1 LRIGIDESPEDAHV
15 GASSGNAKYLT
26 GERSYRMTARK
37 LIQLLET
44 VPPNTRIPVEPSV
57 ISTLKGKVQNQIEYV
72 SEAEQD
78 RIDAELLRKRSKAD
92 RKLVDWEKVKQ
103 RYGVR

>member
-1 LRIGIDESPEDAHV
+1 
-15 GASSGNAKYLT
+15 
-26 GERSYRMTARK
+26 MTARK

-44 VPPNTRIPVEPSV
+44 LPPNTRIPVEPSV
-57 ISTLKGKVQNQIEYV
+57 ISTLKEKVQHKLKYV
-72 SEAEQD
+72 SEEEQD

-92 RKLVDWEKVKQ
+92 RKLVDWESVKR

>member
-1 LRIGIDESPEDAHV
+1 LKAKRKK
-15 GASSGNAKYLT
+15 GAWG
-26 GERSYRMTARK
+26 MTARK

-44 VPPNTRIPVEPSV
+44 LPPNTRIPVEPSV
-57 ISTLKGKVQNQIEYV
+57 ISTLKEKVQDKLKYV
-72 SEAEQD
+72 SEEEQD

-92 RKLVDWEKVKQ
+92 RKLVDWETVKR

>member
-1 LRIGIDESPEDAHV
+1 
-15 GASSGNAKYLT
+15 
-26 GERSYRMTARK
+26 MTARK

-44 VPPNTRIPVEPSV
+44 LPPNTRIPVEPSV
-57 ISTLKGKVQNQIEYV
+57 ISTLKEKVQDKLKYV
-72 SEAEQD
+72 SEEEQD

-92 RKLVDWEKVKQ
+92 RKLVDWETVKR

>member
-1 LRIGIDESPEDAHV
+1 
-15 GASSGNAKYLT
+15 
-26 GERSYRMTARK
+26 MTARK

-44 VPPNTRIPVEPSV
+44 LPPNTRIHVEPSV
-57 ISTLKGKVQNQIEYV
+57 ISTLKEKVQDKLKYV
-72 SEAEQD
+72 SEEEQD

-92 RKLVDWEKVKQ
+92 RKLVDWESVKR